1 MSQISLRERT
11 IDRLK
16 QLRSDLRSL
25 SSDKVGL
32 DSALLL

>member
-25 SSDKVGL
+25 SSDSVTL
-32 DSALLL
+32 ASVLFL